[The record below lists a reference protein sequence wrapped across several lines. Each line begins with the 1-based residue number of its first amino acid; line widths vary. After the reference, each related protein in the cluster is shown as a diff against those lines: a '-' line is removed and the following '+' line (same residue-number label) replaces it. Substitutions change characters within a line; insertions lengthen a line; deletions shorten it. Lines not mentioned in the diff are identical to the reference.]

1 MKLEYIRKIIIE
13 DMNLITANAKV
24 RTKCK
29 RKGVGCQLIS
39 IREGDIICS
48 LNYVFN
54 GPSVE
59 DFECSNVTGN
69 CGCMHSEPKAIIVAL
84 KKNPLIEWIMLCT
97 YSPCT
102 NCANI
107 IIHSG
112 IVKGIVYDILTEHDK
127 RGDKFLRQSID
138 VLTLQEIINRKSE
151 ANAIIERW
159 IKTDPKH

>member
-1 MKLEYIRKIIIE
+1 MKLEYVRKIIIE
-13 DMNLITANAKV
+13 DMGLIADNARN

-39 IREGDIICS
+39 IEKDIICS

-54 GPSVE
+54 GPSIE
-59 DFECSNVTGN
+59 GFECTNEVGN
-69 CGCMHSEPKAIIVAL
+69 CGCMHSEPKAIINAL
-84 KKNPLIEWIMLCT
+84 KDQFESKEWIMLCT

-107 IIHSG
+107 IIRSG

-138 VLTLQEIINRKSE
+138 VLTLQEIIDRKPE
-151 ANAIIERW
+151 VNAIIEGW